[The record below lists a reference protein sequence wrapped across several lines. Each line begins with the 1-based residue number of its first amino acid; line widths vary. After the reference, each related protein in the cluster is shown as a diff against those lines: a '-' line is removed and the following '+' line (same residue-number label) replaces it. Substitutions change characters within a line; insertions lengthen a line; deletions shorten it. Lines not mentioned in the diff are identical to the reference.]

1 MRTVGDYVRHW
12 RREAGLTRHQLARRA
27 GVSFSYVCQIEAN
40 RATLPR
46 ENLLRALAAVLAPTP
61 EDARMLLDLANQTRV
76 PAHVVHAVLRQNPI
90 VAALLWWL
98 RDHPLPEHAGA
109 LMTQIMAP
117 AHMDAGAPR
126 VGEQNQDAQVPAAPL
141 HGDLGAAPAVSHQLR
156 APLTSIMSRA
166 ELVRR
171 RLDQEQALTAEWLR
185 LQVAAMYEAAEC
197 MVASMD
203 EMTDT
208 ARLHSGQ
215 ALVLHLGIVNVGEL
229 VSGVARALN
238 ETRAW
243 CQVAPIE
250 VVGSPDAVLVGDST
264 RLARVLRTVLGYVA
278 ARSRADATVQV
289 TVRPQG
295 DGVTIA
301 VHEGDVP
308 LPAQERG
315 QRGQPGAQ
323 AHVPAGVAEMDPDLA
338 SACRIVEQ
346 HAGHLRLAQA
356 SGPDATAP
364 TVLIT
369 LPRTPA
375 LHDGATGAPRRLPRA
390 AS

>member
-1 MRTVGDYVRHW
+1 MSMRTVGDYVRHW

-27 GVSFSYVCQIEAN
+27 GVSYGYVCQIEAN
-40 RATLPR
+40 RAGLPR
-46 ENLLRALAAVLAPTP
+46 EQQLRALAAVLAPSP
-61 EDARMLLDLANQTRV
+61 EDAQMLLDLANQTRV
-76 PAHVVHAVLRQNPI
+76 PAHVVHAVLRQNPV

-98 RDHPLPEHAGA
+98 RDHSLPEHGSA
-109 LMTQIMAP
+109 LMQQLMAP
-117 AHMDAGAPR
+117 ARTDAGAAR
-126 VGEQNQDAQVPAAPL
+126 VGEQNWGAQTTEVPQQ
-141 HGDLGAAPAVSHQLR
+141 GGATPAVSHQLR

-215 ALVLHLGIVNVGEL
+215 PLALQVGIVHVGEL
-229 VSGVARALN
+229 VSGVAHALN

-243 CQVAPIE
+243 CGVAPIE
-250 VVGSPDAVLVGDST
+250 VVGSPDAVIVGDST
-264 RLARVLRTVLGYVA
+264 RLTRVLRTVMEYVA
-278 ARSRADATVQV
+278 ARSGAAATVQV

-295 DGVTIA
+295 AGVTIA
-301 VHEGDVP
+301 VHDGDVP

-315 QRGQPGAQ
+315 QRGQPREQ
-323 AHVPAGVAEMDPDLA
+323 AHGPAGVAGMDPELV

-346 HAGHLRLAQA
+346 HGGYLRLAHA

-369 LPRTPA
+369 LPRISA
-375 LHDGATGAPRRLPRA
+375 LQDGATGAPRRLRRA

>member
-1 MRTVGDYVRHW
+1 
-12 RREAGLTRHQLARRA
+12 
-27 GVSFSYVCQIEAN
+27 
-40 RATLPR
+40 
-46 ENLLRALAAVLAPTP
+46 
-61 EDARMLLDLANQTRV
+61 
-76 PAHVVHAVLRQNPI
+76 
-90 VAALLWWL
+90 
-98 RDHPLPEHAGA
+98 
-109 LMTQIMAP
+109 
-117 AHMDAGAPR
+117 
-126 VGEQNQDAQVPAAPL
+126 
-141 HGDLGAAPAVSHQLR
+141 
-156 APLTSIMSRA
+156 
-166 ELVRR
+166 VRR

-215 ALVLHLGIVNVGEL
+215 ALVLQVGIVNVGEL
-229 VSGVARALN
+229 VSSVARALN

-250 VVGSPDAVLVGDST
+250 VVGSPDAVIVGDST
-264 RLARVLRTVLGYVA
+264 RLARVLRTVMGYVA
-278 ARSRADATVQV
+278 ARSRAEATVQV

-301 VHEGDVP
+301 VHDGDVP

-315 QRGQPGAQ
+315 QRGQAREQ
-323 AHVPAGVAEMDPDLA
+323 AHGPADVAGMDPDLA
-338 SACRIVEQ
+338 SARGIVEQ
-346 HAGHLRLAQA
+346 HAGHLRLASA
-356 SGPDATAP
+356 SGQDTTGT

-375 LHDGATGAPRRLPRA
+375 LQDGPTGAPGRMSRA

>member
-27 GVSFSYVCQIEAN
+27 GVSYGYICQIEAN
-40 RATLPR
+40 RAGLPR
-46 ENLLRALAAVLAPTP
+46 EHQLRALAAVLAPTP

-76 PAHVVHAVLRQNPI
+76 PAHVVHAVLRQNPV

-98 RDHPLPEHAGA
+98 RDHALPEHGSA
-109 LMTQIMAP
+109 LMKQLMAP
-117 AHMDAGAPR
+117 AHTDAGAAR
-126 VGEQNQDAQVPAAPL
+126 VGEQSWGAQVPEAPQQ
-141 HGDLGAAPAVSHQLR
+141 GGAAPVVSHQLR

-215 ALVLHLGIVNVGEL
+215 ALVLQVGIVNVGEL
-229 VSGVARALN
+229 VSSVARALN

-250 VVGSPDAVLVGDST
+250 VVGSPDAVIVGDST
-264 RLARVLRTVLGYVA
+264 RLARVLRTVMGYVA
-278 ARSRADATVQV
+278 ARSRAEATVQV

-295 DGVTIA
+295 AGVTIA
-301 VHEGDVP
+301 VHDGDVP
-308 LPAQERG
+308 LLAQERG
-315 QRGQPGAQ
+315 QRGQAREQ
-323 AHVPAGVAEMDPDLA
+323 AHGPADVAGMDPDLA
-338 SACRIVEQ
+338 SARGIVEQ
-346 HAGHLRLAQA
+346 HAGHLRLAHTSSQDVT
-356 SGPDATAP
+356 GT

-369 LPRTPA
+369 LPRISA
-375 LHDGATGAPRRLPRA
+375 LQDEATGAPRRLPRV